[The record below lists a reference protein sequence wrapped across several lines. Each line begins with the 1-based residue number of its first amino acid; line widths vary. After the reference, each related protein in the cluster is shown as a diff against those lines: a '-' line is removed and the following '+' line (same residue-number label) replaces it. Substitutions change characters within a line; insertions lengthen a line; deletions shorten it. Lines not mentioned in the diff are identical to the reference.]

1 MLDPDVDSFLDEAV
15 AYSFVDNHPD
25 RRFRY
30 VVDHSRFA
38 VVDFHGHTLLD
49 RSVRFDVY
57 NVADS
62 VFSEVCAQ
70 LDHSLLLE
78 FARERIARAST
89 ETS

>member
-15 AYSFVDNHPD
+15 AYSFVDNHAD

-38 VVDFHGHTLLD
+38 VVDFHWHTLLD

-62 VFSEVCAQ
+62 ADY
-70 LDHSLLLE
+70 LA
-78 FARERIARAST
+78 ARLWSAYFFYFFK
-89 ETS
+89 